1 MVQNDSPHAP
11 WDKLQELLERSSQ
24 EMSYHRHP
32 SRRVLRAYLQQA
44 LPQRPSQWSQ
54 ERAENLNRGRLADWT
69 MWEVAAHLSKC
80 PRCRSRIRALENAQG
95 KQTAMN
101 WLRTLKDALH
111 KPKLAPIGWA
121 FAGVQAAL
129 LIGVLVWMN
138 TVPSV
143 QPITTV
149 PIYIDTNNSSY
160 NNAVLPADLV
170 RIELVGDARM
180 DEITSLMQTLQ
191 LQLVG
196 PTSQGL
202 YLLKESDG
210 SYVAQEDVQS
220 IKQLRAHPQLLHIKE
235 KSGLSGGQGG

>member
-1 MVQNDSPHAP
+1 MAPNDYPHAP

-24 EMSYHRHP
+24 KMSYHRHP
-32 SRRVLRAYLQQA
+32 SRRVLRAYLQQE

-69 MWEVAAHLSKC
+69 MWEVAVHLSKC
-80 PRCRSRIRALENAQG
+80 PRCRSYVKALEKNRSVRGASMNLLQVLQNA
-95 KQTAMN
+95 
-101 WLRTLKDALH
+101 LR
-111 KPKLAPIGWA
+111 KPAVGWA

-143 QPITTV
+143 QPITSV

-160 NNAVLPADLV
+160 NNAVLPPDLV
-170 RIELVGDARM
+170 RIELVRDARM

-196 PTSQGL
+196 PTSGGL
-202 YLLKESDG
+202 YLLKKSDG
-210 SYVAQEDVQS
+210 SYVTQEDVQS
-220 IKQLRAHPQLLHIKE
+220 IKQLRAYPQLLHIRE
-235 KSGLSGGQGG
+235 EPSLSDEPGG

>member
-1 MVQNDSPHAP
+1 MAQNDSPHAP
-11 WDKLQELLERSSQ
+11 WDKLQKLLERSSQ

-32 SRRVLRAYLQQA
+32 SRGVLRAYLQQA

-54 ERAENLNRGRLADWT
+54 ERAENLNRGRLTDWT

-80 PRCRSRIRALENAQG
+80 PRCRSHVKALEKNQSVRGTSMNLLQVLQNA
-95 KQTAMN
+95 
-101 WLRTLKDALH
+101 LR
-111 KPKLAPIGWA
+111 KPTVGWA

-138 TVPSV
+138 TMPSV
-143 QPITTV
+143 QPITSV

-160 NNAVLPADLV
+160 NNVILPADLV

-180 DEITSLMQTLQ
+180 DEITALMQTLQ

-210 SYVAQEDVQS
+210 SYVTQEDVQS
-220 IKQLRAHPQLLHIKE
+220 IEQLRAHPQLLHIRE
-235 KSGLSGGQGG
+235 RPGLSNGPGG